1 MNASEIR
8 KKYLEFFKSKGHAI
22 IPSASVVP
30 ENDPTVLFTTA
41 GMHPLVPYL
50 MGEKHPQGTRLV
62 DSQKCIRTGDIDD
75 VGDNR
80 HLTFFEMLGNWSLGD
95 YFKKEAIS
103 WSFEF
108 LTDEKWLG
116 LDPKRIY
123 VTVFAGDENS
133 PVDNESIETWK
144 EQFKK
149 VGIEAGVCGE
159 NEKAEVDSRIFLLG
173 AKDNWWGPA
182 GETGPCGPCSE
193 MFYDVR
199 PEEGALTGKTHEEWV
214 DEFRI
219 MEIWNDVF
227 MEFNKKQKVFLIDGM
242 GCLYDENFNV
252 NKELLDVLSS
262 CKNKKILV
270 VNGFGDKAKELLK
283 GHDIDVF
290 TFEQK
295 IKKDNKEFF
304 TKLLEN
310 YSLSANEI
318 LYIDHSQENLNGAS
332 DAGIENTKL
341 FSSDSNIDEL
351 KNFLNANIYFFEKMA
366 QQNVDTGMGLERTIT
381 VLSGKEN
388 VFDTDLFLPIIAKIE
403 ELSGK
408 KYLFTKGDLGF
419 EEMPECWIQDMKSM
433 RIIADHIKASVF
445 IIADGI
451 EPSNTERGYVLR
463 RLIRRA
469 VRQGH
474 MLGIKNN
481 FIVEIAKVVQEM
493 YRENYPEILQ
503 EKVLVE
509 LQKEEDKFRKT
520 LENGIKKFK
529 MYDLRFKNEGK
540 NIDGGDIFDLYQS
553 YGFPFEMS
561 IEELEKT
568 EISFDRN
575 QLKKEF
581 EKELEKHQDLSRTAS
596 AGMFKGGLADNKEE
610 TTQLH
615 TAAHLMLAG
624 LRKVLGEHVHQK
636 GSNIN
641 GERLRFDFSHPD
653 KMTDEQKKQAEEF
666 VNSAITAKVPVEMKE
681 MTLDEARAQ
690 GAEGAFENKY
700 GDVVKVYK
708 IEGFSNEICGGPHVA
723 NTADIKGTFK
733 IKKEESSSSGVRR
746 IKAVIE

>member
-8 KKYLEFFKSKGHAI
+8 QKYLEFFKSKDHAI

-50 MGEKHPQGTRLV
+50 MGEVHPQGKRLV

-95 YFKKEAIS
+95 YFKKEAIE

-133 PVDNESIETWK
+133 PIDNESIETWK
-144 EQFKK
+144 EQYKK

-159 NEKAEVDSRIFLLG
+159 NEKAQSDSRIFLLG

-199 PEEGALTGKTHEEWV
+199 PEEGELIGKTHEEWV

-227 MEFNKKQKVFLIDGM
+227 MEFNKVAPGK
-242 GCLYDENFNV
+242 
-252 NKELLDVLSS
+252 
-262 CKNKKILV
+262 
-270 VNGFGDKAKELLK
+270 
-283 GHDIDVF
+283 
-290 TFEQK
+290 
-295 IKKDNKEFF
+295 
-304 TKLLEN
+304 
-310 YSLSANEI
+310 
-318 LYIDHSQENLNGAS
+318 
-332 DAGIENTKL
+332 
-341 FSSDSNIDEL
+341 
-351 KNFLNANIYFFEKMA
+351 FEKME

-381 VLSGKEN
+381 VLTGKEN

-408 KYLFTKGDLGF
+408 KYLFTKGDLGYD
-419 EEMPECWIQDMKSM
+419 EMPECWSEDMRSM

-469 VRQGH
+469 IRQGH

-481 FIVEIAKVVQEM
+481 FTIEIAKVVQEM
-493 YRENYPEILQ
+493 YGEVFSEVLS
-503 EKVLVE
+503 EKVLIE
-509 LQKEEDKFRKT
+509 LQKEEEKFRKT
-520 LENGIKKFK
+520 LERG
-529 MYDLRFKNEGK
+529 LREMDAIFDRDPNLYPNSIRIVTGHHA
-540 NIDGGDIFDLYQS
+540 FDLYQNF
-553 YGFPFEMS
+553 GFPIEMFF
-561 IEELEKT
+561 EELDKTGIEYSKNEIEKDFN
-568 EISFDRN
+568 EE
-575 QLKKEF
+575 LK
-581 EKELEKHQDLSRTAS
+581 KHQDLSRTAS
-596 AGMFKGGLADNKEE
+596 AGMFKGGLSDNKEE

-615 TAAHLMLAG
+615 TVAHLMLAG
-624 LRKVLGEHVHQK
+624 LRKVLGNHVHQK

-641 GERLRFDFSHPD
+641 GERLRFDFSHPQ
-653 KMTDEQKKQAEEF
+653 KMTDDEKKAVEEY
-666 VNSAITAKVPVEMKE
+666 VNEAINAKVPVEMNE
-681 MTLDEARAQ
+681 MSLDEARAQ

-700 GDVVKVYK
+700 GEVVKVYK
-708 IEGFSNEICGGPHVA
+708 INGYSNEICGGPHVA
-723 NTADIKGTFK
+723 NTGDIKGVFK

>member
-1 MNASEIR
+1 MNFMNASELR
-8 KKYLEFFKSKGHAI
+8 TKYLEFFKLKGHRI

-50 MGEKHPQGTRLV
+50 MGEIHPQGKRLV

-80 HLTFFEMLGNWSLGD
+80 HCTFFEMLGNWSLGD
-95 YFKKEAIS
+95 YFKKEAIAWS
-103 WSFEF
+103 WEF

-133 PVDNESIETWK
+133 SADNESIEAWK
-144 EQFKK
+144 EQFKNA
-149 VGIEAGVCGE
+149 GIEAEVCGE
-159 NEKAEVDSRIFLLG
+159 NEKAKVDSRIFLLG

-199 PEEGALTGKTHEEWV
+199 PEEGALTGKTHEQWV

-227 MEFNKKQKVFLIDGM
+227 MEFNKVAPGK
-242 GCLYDENFNV
+242 
-252 NKELLDVLSS
+252 
-262 CKNKKILV
+262 
-270 VNGFGDKAKELLK
+270 
-283 GHDIDVF
+283 
-290 TFEQK
+290 FER
-295 IKKDNKEFF
+295 
-304 TKLLEN
+304 
-310 YSLSANEI
+310 
-318 LYIDHSQENLNGAS
+318 
-332 DAGIENTKL
+332 
-341 FSSDSNIDEL
+341 
-351 KNFLNANIYFFEKMA
+351 MA
-366 QQNVDTGMGLERTIT
+366 HQNVDTGMGLERTIT

-403 ELSGK
+403 ELSEK
-408 KYLFTKGDLGF
+408 KYSDGN
-419 EEMPECWIQDMKSM
+419 EEIKKSM

-469 VRQGH
+469 IRQGH
-474 MLGIKNN
+474 LLGISNH
-481 FIVEIAKVVQEM
+481 FVVEIAKVIQKM
-493 YRENYPEILQ
+493 YGEVYPEILK
-503 EKVLVE
+503 EKVLSE

-520 LENGIKKFK
+520 LENG
-529 MYDLRFKNEGK
+529 LREFEKYKELNGK
-540 NIDGGDIFDLYQS
+540 VAFDLYQT
-553 YGFPFEMS
+553 YGFP
-561 IEELEKT
+561 IELT
-568 EISFDRN
+568 
-575 QLKKEF
+575 
-581 EKELEKHQDLSRTAS
+581 KELAKEKNIEVNEEEFNKELKKHQDLSRTAS

-641 GERLRFDFSHPD
+641 GERLRFDFSHGE
-653 KMTDEQKKQAEEF
+653 KMTDEEKKAVENY
-666 VNSAITAKVPVEMKE
+666 VNEAISAKIPVEMKE
-681 MTLDEARAQ
+681 MSLDEAKAN

-700 GDVVKVYK
+700 GEVVKVYK
-708 IEGFSNEICGGPHVA
+708 IEGYSNEICGGPHVE
-723 NTADIKGTFK
+723 NTGDIKGVFK
-733 IKKEESSSSGVRR
+733 IVKEESSSAGVRR
-746 IKAVIE
+746 IKAVIGN